1 MIPAI
6 ALIAIGA
13 LSLGQATQVS
23 SSQDIQT
30 HLDSLIGKRKPG
42 EKAVLDLAAFSKGA
56 PIILQRSLEIKADNV
71 EIRGGLI
78 LGGSLLSAKTAP
90 LSSSLLNRLPQV
102 ARGKVVELNLS
113 PDDPLFGFESRG
125 FDLYEKLSHTELIA
139 WTGSGQESLE
149 SARPLRPAQWPN
161 PKGPEGGWQLTGDAD
176 ENFTFTDQSRR
187 PSRWN
192 TTEGVWTYGY
202 WQFDWADQTAP
213 LKSYNRTTGKVSLE
227 ATEIGGLR
235 RFGLVK
241 GRRFAYINVLEEL
254 DEPGEF
260 WLDVKDRRILAWL
273 PVGVRQVV
281 ASSVSG
287 PLIKAEKQ
295 SGLHLT
301 NLTMVGGRGPG
312 IELTD
317 CRSSSVTASRLI
329 SQGGAGV
336 LVNGGRAVSLKG
348 LKITD
353 SGEEGVRLTGGDRP
367 SLTSSGH
374 SIEDSVVQR
383 VSRWCRTYRP
393 AVLLEGVGARVSRCE
408 FSDLPH
414 QAILF
419 QGNDFVI
426 EKNDVKRV
434 CTETSD
440 SGAFYTGRN
449 PTARGTIIRFNRFR
463 EMQVKAKT
471 EGNHQFVISV
481 YLDDCNSETLVQG
494 NIFEGKC
501 MGVLIGGGRDNRI
514 EGNIF
519 LNSEPPLIID
529 ARAKGWTREFFDI
542 HWGNHPELTAMPINS
557 ALWKMRYPELSKA
570 AAIRYDLADPFGNTF
585 VDNVALGGWEVTYYD
600 KLDQKVWKRYEGNT
614 LRKEPGTLDE
624 ALRLLPSRA
633 ARIPLSE
640 IGPRR

>member
-1 MIPAI
+1 MNPAF
-6 ALIAIGA
+6 ALAMAGAI
-13 LSLGQATQVS
+13 SLGQTPSGATS
-23 SSQDIQT
+23 PDLQT
-30 HLDSLIGKRKPG
+30 HLDGLIGQRKSD
-42 EKAVLDLAAFSKGA
+42 EKVVLDLAVFSRGA
-56 PIILQRSLEIKADNV
+56 PIVLQRSLEIKADNV
-71 EIRGGLI
+71 EIRGGLL
-78 LGGSLLSAKTAP
+78 LGGSLLSAKAGSISGV
-90 LSSSLLNRLPQV
+90 LVNRLPLA
-102 ARGKVVELNLS
+102 ARGKVVELSLL
-113 PDDPLFGFESRG
+113 PEDPLFGFESRG

-139 WTGSGQESLE
+139 WTGSNPESLE
-149 SARPLRPAQWPN
+149 ASRPLRPAQWPN
-161 PKGPEGGWQLTGDAD
+161 TKGAEGGWQLTGDAD
-176 ENFTFTDQSRR
+176 ENFSFTDPSKR
-187 PSRWN
+187 PSRWAN
-192 TTEGVWTYGY
+192 VDGVWTYGY

-213 LKSYNRTTGKVSLE
+213 LKGYNRTNGRVSLE

-254 DEPGEF
+254 DEPGEY
-260 WLDVKDRRILAWL
+260 WIDVKNRRILAWL
-273 PVGVRQVV
+273 PAGVKQVV

-295 SGLHLT
+295 SGLQLT
-301 NLTMVGGRGPG
+301 NLTMVGGRGAA
-312 IELTD
+312 IDLTD
-317 CRSSSVTASRLI
+317 CRSSSVSGARILSP
-329 SQGGAGV
+329 GGAGV
-336 LVNGGRAVSLKG
+336 LIKGGRGVSLRR

-353 SGEEGVRLTGGDRP
+353 AGEEGVRLSGGDRP

-374 SIEDSVVQR
+374 SVEDSTIER

-393 AVLLEGVGARVSRCE
+393 AVLLEGVGARVSRNA
-408 FSDLPH
+408 FFDLPH

-426 EKNDVKRV
+426 EQNDVKRV

-501 MGVLIGGGRDNRI
+501 MGVLLGGGRDNRI

-542 HWGNHPELTAMPINS
+542 HWGNHPELAAMPINS
-557 ALWKMRYPELSKA
+557 ALWKSRYPELARSVVN
-570 AAIRYDLADPFGNTF
+570 RYDMADPFGNTF
-585 VDNVALGGWEVTYYD
+585 VDNVALGGWDVTYYD
-600 KLDQKVWKRYEGNT
+600 KLDEKVWKRYEGNT
-614 LRKEPGTLDE
+614 LRKEGGTLDE
-624 ALRLLPSRA
+624 AIRLLPARA
-633 ARIPLSE
+633 ARIPLYE